1 MKGEKNMTALQKK
14 SALGLMVMAI
24 FFVSLNLRPA
34 ISSVGPL
41 LEIIR
46 VDLALTNSQISLLT
60 SIPVFC
66 MGLFAPLAVV
76 FNRKFGMKRSVALL
90 IIVIGALTFV
100 RGLVPSFAVL
110 LISSFFIGLAIAI
123 ISPLISAMIK
133 RNFPAKTTALI
144 GVYSFGLGLGA
155 TLSTGLTGV
164 FYTWTDWPVAL
175 ASWGLLAVIAL
186 IFWFKVNEPKSEGL
200 DDDLTDG
207 PEISPW
213 KNRRAWYMLAF
224 FGLQSALFFSM
235 ITWLAPI
242 LIEKGMTVLTAS
254 AVLTVMT
261 SVQLVGNLS
270 IPALLAKYP
279 SRLFWT
285 IISLLF
291 GAAGIGLLMMDNLS
305 LAWLAA
311 IFLGFTLGGL
321 FPIAL
326 LMPLDENERAD
337 DVNSWTSMIQGGGYV
352 ISSLMPFSIGFFYDR
367 FGTHDL
373 TLLLFLGYIVL
384 LAVFA
389 ILLNNRKEK

>member
-1 MKGEKNMTALQKK
+1 MAALQKK

-34 ISSVGPL
+34 ISSVGPV

-46 VDLALTNSQISLLT
+46 TDLGLSNSQVSLLT

-76 FNRKFGMKRSVALL
+76 FNRKFGMKRSVAFL
-90 IIVIGALTFV
+90 IVVIGALTFV
-100 RGLVPSFAVL
+100 RGLAPTFAVL
-110 LISSFFIGLAIAI
+110 LASSFFIGLSIAI

-133 RNFPAKTTALI
+133 RNFPTKTTALI

-155 TLSTGLTGV
+155 TLSTGFTGV
-164 FYTWTDWPVAL
+164 FYTWTDWPLAL
-175 ASWGLLAVIAL
+175 ASWGALAVIAL
-186 IFWFKVNEPKSEGL
+186 ILWFRVNEPKSEGL
-200 DDDLTDG
+200 EDDLTVG
-207 PEISPW
+207 PGNSPW
-213 KNRRAWYMLAF
+213 KNRRAWYMLVF

-242 LIEKGMTVLTAS
+242 LIEKGMTVLGAS

-270 IPALLAKYP
+270 IPALLAKFP

-285 IISLLF
+285 MVSLLF
-291 GAAGIGLLMMDNLS
+291 GASGIGLLMIDQLV
-305 LAWLAA
+305 LAWPAA
-311 IFLGFTLGGL
+311 VCLGFTLGGL

-337 DVNSWTSMIQGGGYV
+337 DVNSWTSMIQGGGYI
-352 ISSLMPFSIGFFYDR
+352 ISSIMPFSVGFFYDR
-367 FGTHDL
+367 FGSHDL
-373 TLLLFLGYIVL
+373 TLILFMSYIVL

-389 ILLNNRKEK
+389 ILLSKRKKALTT

>member
-1 MKGEKNMTALQKK
+1 MTALQKK

-46 VDLALTNSQISLLT
+46 VDLGLNNTQVSLLT

-76 FNRKFGMKRSVALL
+76 FNRKFGMKRSVAFLVV
-90 IIVIGALTFV
+90 VIGALTFV

-110 LISSFFIGLAIAI
+110 LMSSFFIGLSIAI

-133 RNFPAKTTALI
+133 RNFPTKTTALI

-155 TLSTGLTGV
+155 TLSTGFTGV
-164 FYTWTDWPVAL
+164 FYTWVNWPFAL
-175 ASWGLLAVIAL
+175 ASWGALAVIAL
-186 IFWFKVNEPKSEGL
+186 ILWFRVNEPKNEGL
-200 DDDLTDG
+200 EDDLTVG
-207 PEISPW
+207 PGNSPW
-213 KNRRAWYMLAF
+213 KNRRAWYMLVF

-242 LIEKGMTVLTAS
+242 LIEKGMTVLAAS

-270 IPALLAKYP
+270 IPALLAKFP

-285 IISLLF
+285 IVSLLF
-291 GAAGIGLLMMDNLS
+291 GAAGIGLLMMDNLA
-305 LAWLAA
+305 LVWLAA
-311 IFLGFTLGGL
+311 ICLGFTLGGL

-352 ISSLMPFSIGFFYDR
+352 ISSIMPFSVGFFYDR
-367 FGTHDL
+367 FGSHDL
-373 TLLLFLGYIVL
+373 TLILFMSYIVL
-384 LAVFA
+384 LAVLA
-389 ILLNNRKEK
+389 ILLSKRKKERTT

>member
-1 MKGEKNMTALQKK
+1 MAALQKK

-34 ISSVGPL
+34 ISSVGPV

-46 VDLALTNSQISLLT
+46 TDLGLSNSQVSLLT

-76 FNRKFGMKRSVALL
+76 FNRKFGMKRSVAFL
-90 IIVIGALTFV
+90 IVVIGALTFV
-100 RGLVPSFAVL
+100 RGLAPTFAVL
-110 LISSFFIGLAIAI
+110 LASSFFIGLSIAI

-133 RNFPAKTTALI
+133 RNFPTKTTSLI

-155 TLSTGLTGV
+155 TLSTGFTGV
-164 FYTWTDWPVAL
+164 FYTWTDWPLAL
-175 ASWGLLAVIAL
+175 ASWGALAVIAL
-186 IFWFKVNEPKSEGL
+186 ILWFRVNEPKSDGL
-200 DDDLTDG
+200 EDDLTVG
-207 PEISPW
+207 PGNSPW
-213 KNRRAWYMLAF
+213 KNRRAWYMLVF

-242 LIEKGMTVLTAS
+242 LIEKGMTVLAAS

-270 IPALLAKYP
+270 IPALLAKFP

-285 IISLLF
+285 MVSLLF
-291 GAAGIGLLMMDNLS
+291 GASGIGLLMMDQLV
-305 LAWLAA
+305 LAWPAA
-311 IFLGFTLGGL
+311 VCLGFTLGGL

-337 DVNSWTSMIQGGGYV
+337 DVNSWTSMIQGGGYI
-352 ISSLMPFSIGFFYDR
+352 ISSIMPFSVGFFYDR
-367 FGTHDL
+367 FGSHDL
-373 TLLLFLGYIVL
+373 TLVLFMSYIVL
-384 LAVFA
+384 LALFA
-389 ILLNNRKEK
+389 ILLSKRKKALTT

>member
-1 MKGEKNMTALQKK
+1 MTALQKK

-46 VDLALTNSQISLLT
+46 VDLGLNNTQVSLLT

-76 FNRKFGMKRSVALL
+76 FNRKFGMKRSVAFLVV
-90 IIVIGALTFV
+90 VIGALTFV

-110 LISSFFIGLAIAI
+110 LMSSFFIGLSIAI

-133 RNFPAKTTALI
+133 RNFPTKTTALI

-155 TLSTGLTGV
+155 TLSTGFTGV
-164 FYTWTDWPVAL
+164 FYTWVNWPFAL
-175 ASWGLLAVIAL
+175 ASWGALAVIAL
-186 IFWFKVNEPKSEGL
+186 LLWFRVNEPKNEGME
-200 DDDLTDG
+200 DDLTVG
-207 PEISPW
+207 PGNSPW
-213 KNRRAWYMLAF
+213 KNRRAWYMLVF

-270 IPALLAKYP
+270 IPALLAKFP

-285 IISLLF
+285 IVSLLF
-291 GAAGIGLLMMDNLS
+291 GAAGIGLLMMDNLA
-305 LAWLAA
+305 LVWLAA
-311 IFLGFTLGGL
+311 ICLGFTLGGL

-352 ISSLMPFSIGFFYDR
+352 ISSIMPFTVGFFYDR
-367 FGTHDL
+367 FGSHDL
-373 TLLLFLGYIVL
+373 TLILFMSYIVL
-384 LAVFA
+384 LAVLA
-389 ILLNNRKEK
+389 ILLSNRKKERTT

>member
-1 MKGEKNMTALQKK
+1 MAALQKK

-34 ISSVGPL
+34 ISSVGPV

-46 VDLALTNSQISLLT
+46 TDLGLSNSQVSLLT

-76 FNRKFGMKRSVALL
+76 FNRKFGMKRSVAFL
-90 IIVIGALTFV
+90 IVVIGALTFV
-100 RGLVPSFAVL
+100 RGLAPTFAVL
-110 LISSFFIGLAIAI
+110 LASSFFIGLSIAI

-133 RNFPAKTTALI
+133 RNFPTKTTSLI

-155 TLSTGLTGV
+155 TLSTGFTGV
-164 FYTWTDWPVAL
+164 FYTWTDWPLAL
-175 ASWGLLAVIAL
+175 ASWGALAVIAL
-186 IFWFKVNEPKSEGL
+186 ILWFRVNEPKSDGL
-200 DDDLTDG
+200 EDDLTVG
-207 PEISPW
+207 PGNSPW
-213 KNRRAWYMLAF
+213 KNRRAWYMLVF

-242 LIEKGMTVLTAS
+242 LIEKGMTVLAAS

-270 IPALLAKYP
+270 IPALLAKFP

-285 IISLLF
+285 MVSLLF
-291 GAAGIGLLMMDNLS
+291 GASGIGLLMMDQLV
-305 LAWLAA
+305 LAWPAA
-311 IFLGFTLGGL
+311 VCLGFTLGGL

-352 ISSLMPFSIGFFYDR
+352 ISSIMPFSVGFFYDR
-367 FGTHDL
+367 FGSHDL
-373 TLLLFLGYIVL
+373 TLILFMSYIVL

-389 ILLNNRKEK
+389 ILLSKRKKALTT

>member
-1 MKGEKNMTALQKK
+1 MTALQKK

-46 VDLALTNSQISLLT
+46 VDLGLNNTQVSLLT

-76 FNRKFGMKRSVALL
+76 FNRKFGMKRSVTFL
-90 IIVIGALTFV
+90 IVVIGALTFV

-110 LISSFFIGLAIAI
+110 LMSSFFIGLSIAI

-133 RNFPAKTTALI
+133 RNFPTKTTALI

-155 TLSTGLTGV
+155 TLSTGFTGV
-164 FYTWTDWPVAL
+164 FYTWVNWPFAL
-175 ASWGLLAVIAL
+175 ASWGGLAVISL
-186 IFWFKVNEPKSEGL
+186 ILWFRVNEPKNEGL
-200 DDDLTDG
+200 EDDLTVG
-207 PEISPW
+207 PGNSPW
-213 KNRRAWYMLAF
+213 KNRRAWYMLVF

-242 LIEKGMTVLTAS
+242 LIEKGMTVLAAS

-270 IPALLAKYP
+270 IPALLAKFP

-285 IISLLF
+285 IVSLLF
-291 GAAGIGLLMMDNLS
+291 GGAGIGLLMMDNLA
-305 LAWLAA
+305 LVWLAA
-311 IFLGFTLGGL
+311 ICLGFTLGGL

-352 ISSLMPFSIGFFYDR
+352 ISSIMPFSVGFFYDR
-367 FGTHDL
+367 FGSHDL
-373 TLLLFLGYIVL
+373 TLILFMSYIVL
-384 LAVFA
+384 LAVLA
-389 ILLNNRKEK
+389 ILLSNRKKEQTI

>member
-1 MKGEKNMTALQKK
+1 MTALQKK

-46 VDLALTNSQISLLT
+46 VDLGLNNTQVSLLT

-76 FNRKFGMKRSVALL
+76 FNRKFGMKRSVAFLVV
-90 IIVIGALTFV
+90 VIGALTFV

-110 LISSFFIGLAIAI
+110 LMSSFFIGLSIAI

-133 RNFPAKTTALI
+133 RNFPTKTTALI

-155 TLSTGLTGV
+155 TLSTGFTGV
-164 FYTWTDWPVAL
+164 FYTWVNWPFAL
-175 ASWGLLAVIAL
+175 ASWGALAVIAL
-186 IFWFKVNEPKSEGL
+186 ILWFRVNEPKNEGL
-200 DDDLTDG
+200 EDDLTVVPG
-207 PEISPW
+207 NSPW
-213 KNRRAWYMLAF
+213 KNRRAWYMLVF

-242 LIEKGMTVLTAS
+242 LIEKGMTVLAAS

-270 IPALLAKYP
+270 IPALLAKFP

-285 IISLLF
+285 IVSLLF
-291 GAAGIGLLMMDNLS
+291 GAAGIGLLMMDNLA
-305 LAWLAA
+305 LVWLAA
-311 IFLGFTLGGL
+311 ICLGFTLGGL

-352 ISSLMPFSIGFFYDR
+352 ISSIMPFSVGFFYDR
-367 FGTHDL
+367 FGSHDL
-373 TLLLFLGYIVL
+373 TLILFMSYIVL
-384 LAVFA
+384 LAVLA
-389 ILLNNRKEK
+389 ILLSNRKKERTT